1 MLVDDEKLIL
11 QGLLN
16 IIEWDKLDLEVI
28 HLAEDGMEALEKF
41 KDNPVDI
48 IVTDINMPRLTGLE
62 LLKEI
67 KALDSNVKF
76 IILSGYD
83 EFSYARTAI
92 KLGVENYILKPIDEE
107 ELESSLKKL
116 KKKIEEEK
124 SKDIKVLE
132 KNRLLIEFI
141 NGKINKDN
149 Y

>member
-1 MLVDDEKLIL
+1 MYKVMLVDDEKLIL

-132 KNRLLIEFI
+132 KNRLL
-141 NGKINKDN
+141 KIGRAHV
-149 Y
+149 